1 MITRL
6 FIIALFLALPIVIAL
21 LSQRM
26 ADTVAPPNLPASP
39 LEISLSTERTVRR
52 PGASESPSA
61 GDDAPV
67 TPRVIQRAP
76 SSGAT
81 EAPAAVRTPGSVSS
95 DKTGKKDT
103 VGGAS

>member
-39 LEISLSTERTVRR
+39 LEISLSTSKALKR
-52 PGASESPSA
+52 
-61 GDDAPV
+61 
-67 TPRVIQRAP
+67 
-76 SSGAT
+76 
-81 EAPAAVRTPGSVSS
+81 
-95 DKTGKKDT
+95 
-103 VGGAS
+103 